1 MNRIR
6 QNGPRLELGDDK
18 MKCVFCGGKVESR
31 KVTFTYDYD
40 NDYFFVE
47 NVPAEV
53 CMQCG
58 EKNYSP
64 EVTDD
69 LIRLAK
75 KRLSPVKT
83 LRVPVFDYS
92 NQGAN

>member
-1 MNRIR
+1 
-6 QNGPRLELGDDK
+6 

-47 NVPAEV
+47 NVPAKV
-53 CMQCG
+53 CTQCG
-58 EKNYSP
+58 EKIYSP

-69 LIRLAK
+69 LIRFAK

-83 LRVPVFDYS
+83 LQVPVFDYT
-92 NQGAN
+92 NQGTN